1 MEVSDSSITSHTQKS
16 TPTFKVNFSQR
27 HTLPMDITS
36 KKIPFPET
44 MHTKSMI
51 ESSCISL
58 NLPSFL
64 EDKHFKKI
72 EVGGNEVDDTKKG
85 TAQIALLLKSA

>member
-1 MEVSDSSITSHTQKS
+1 
-16 TPTFKVNFSQR
+16 
-27 HTLPMDITS
+27 MDKAS
-36 KKIPFPET
+36 KQIPFPET
-44 MHTKSMI
+44 MHIKSMI

-72 EVGGNEVDDTKKG
+72 EVGGNQVDVAKKR
-85 TAQIALLLKSA
+85 TVQIALLLKCA